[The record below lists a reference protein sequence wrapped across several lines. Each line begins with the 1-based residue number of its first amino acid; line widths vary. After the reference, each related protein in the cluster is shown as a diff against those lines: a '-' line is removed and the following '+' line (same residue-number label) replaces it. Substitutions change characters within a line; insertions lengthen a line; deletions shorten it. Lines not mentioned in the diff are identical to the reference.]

1 MINDFPSLQVEWWLH
16 FWEDYY
22 FLGISSQ
29 NKYIEFD
36 FNLKDHFKWRSNN
49 MTEIF
54 NYIKWAYRGR
64 WESKKQRVTA
74 NIVACITSTFSFL
87 NDISAHLHYINLSI
101 KHLPYVTQ
109 STAHCIAYHTSL
121 TLYLGCQKMGV
132 NGIIFTCHR
141 KDTFSHE
148 TAEKTKQIHC
158 I

>member
-1 MINDFPSLQVEWWLH
+1 MSVLCHCSVLYLTLWLMLNDQWFPLPSGGVVTPLLGGLLLSGHFFSKQV
-16 FWEDYY
+16 
-22 FLGISSQ
+22 
-29 NKYIEFD
+29 EFD

-121 TLYLGCQKMGV
+121 TLPGMPKNGC
-132 NGIIFTCHR
+132 
-141 KDTFSHE
+141 
-148 TAEKTKQIHC
+148 
-158 I
+158 